1 MSRDNEASPQT
12 TSQAYIALGSN
23 MGDREQMLRQALLA
37 LQEHASIN
45 VLRVSK
51 VYETDPVGYTDQSAF
66 LNMAALLETTLAPM
80 PLLRA
85 MLQIE
90 QQLGRKREVRFGPR
104 TIDLDVLLYEDVRSD
119 EEELILP
126 HPRMME
132 RAFVLVPLH
141 DVLQPGHSL
150 QQQVGQA
157 ANRAL
162 QDGGEGIALWNT
174 INWQDASAPSE
185 S

>member
-1 MSRDNEASPQT
+1 MSSGMEASPQT

-23 MGDREQMLRQALLA
+23 MGDREQMLREALRL
-37 LQEHASIN
+37 LQEHASID
-45 VLRVSK
+45 VLRVSN
-51 VYETDPVGYTDQSAF
+51 VYETDPVGYTDQSSF
-66 LNMAALLETTLAPM
+66 LNMAAALETTLEPM

-85 MLQIE
+85 MLLIE
-90 QQLGRKREVRFGPR
+90 QQLGRKRDVRFGPR
-104 TIDLDVLLYEDVRSD
+104 TIDLDLLLYEDVRM
-119 EEELILP
+119 EEDELILP

-132 RAFVLVPLH
+132 RAFVLVPLR
-141 DVLQPGHSL
+141 DVLHPKHSL
-150 QQQVGQA
+150 QEQASQA